1 MPNLFAIQEEVKAT
15 KLPIEKA
22 VAEVSRKYLTQVYDI
37 SKGRNVISYY
47 SGWLQNPELAPA
59 YQFFINDED
68 KSNFMNLIHGL
79 DHKAGLDLFLHTP
92 GGDIA
97 TTESLI
103 DSLRDYFGKDIRIF
117 VGHLALSAA
126 TMIACTGKEIFMG
139 RQSSLGP
146 VDPQMLSGE
155 APAHSI
161 LREFD
166 KARKDIID
174 NPKNRYLWQPILK
187 KYPLTLLDQCEKAIE
202 WSKEIV
208 KESLEHSMFADVE
221 GIEYRVSHIVEWLT
235 DPEIL
240 KVHNRHLSLKTCQD
254 NGLVAFDIYE
264 IDSRYGGVGAELKEA
279 IYGVH
284 WANICA
290 FEALPFTKIIEGYGK
305 RYYEDNKCSVKR
317 VARSP
322 KSNL

>member
-103 DSLRDYFGKDIRIF
+103 DSLRDYFGKDI
-117 VGHLALSAA
+117 
-126 TMIACTGKEIFMG
+126 
-139 RQSSLGP
+139 
-146 VDPQMLSGE
+146 
-155 APAHSI
+155 
-161 LREFD
+161 
-166 KARKDIID
+166 
-174 NPKNRYLWQPILK
+174 
-187 KYPLTLLDQCEKAIE
+187 
-202 WSKEIV
+202 
-208 KESLEHSMFADVE
+208 
-221 GIEYRVSHIVEWLT
+221 
-235 DPEIL
+235 
-240 KVHNRHLSLKTCQD
+240 
-254 NGLVAFDIYE
+254 
-264 IDSRYGGVGAELKEA
+264 
-279 IYGVH
+279 
-284 WANICA
+284 
-290 FEALPFTKIIEGYGK
+290 
-305 RYYEDNKCSVKR
+305 
-317 VARSP
+317 
-322 KSNL
+322 